1 MRAISEILALCSSSE
16 TSFAR
21 AALEIEASE
30 SGSSVETL
38 RNGMRSRLKDME
50 RSVEEA
56 LSGSWRG
63 LLVPEEAYLL
73 QEYGADAS
81 SFSSPFVLTASR
93 IAIAVSTYNAA
104 MGRIVAAPT
113 AGSCGILPG
122 LLFSYREHFGCD
134 DETLLSGLF
143 TAAAVGA
150 VTAARATLAGAS
162 GGCQAECGAAA
173 AMGSAALVQ
182 MRGGTP
188 DAVGHAVALAYKSI
202 LGLVCDPVGG
212 LVESP
217 CIKRNGMLVSL
228 GALAA
233 DMALAG
239 LRSLIPPDEVI
250 DAMGQVG
257 RALPESLRETAGG
270 GLAVTPTARE
280 LVAKLLQ
287 KE

>member
-1 MRAISEILALCSSSE
+1 MRALSEIFAACASSGS
-16 TSFAR
+16 SFAR
-21 AALEIEASE
+21 AAVEIEASE
-30 SGSSVETL
+30 SGCSLETL
-38 RNGMRSRLKDME
+38 RDGMRSRLEDME

-73 QEYGADAS
+73 REYSADAA
-81 SFSSPFVLTASR
+81 SFSSPFVLTAAR

-122 LLFSYREHFGCD
+122 LLFSYREHFNCD

-143 TAAAVGA
+143 AAAAVGA

-173 AMGSAALVQ
+173 AMGAAALTQ

-188 DAVGHAVALAYKSI
+188 DAVGQAVALAYKSI
-202 LGLVCDPVGG
+202 LGLVCDPV
-212 LVESP
+212 
-217 CIKRNGMLVSL
+217 
-228 GALAA
+228 
-233 DMALAG
+233 
-239 LRSLIPPDEVI
+239 
-250 DAMGQVG
+250 
-257 RALPESLRETAGG
+257 
-270 GLAVTPTARE
+270 
-280 LVAKLLQ
+280 
-287 KE
+287 

>member
-1 MRAISEILALCSSSE
+1 MRSLAEIFAVCASSGS
-16 TSFAR
+16 SFAK
-21 AALEIEASE
+21 AAVDIEASE
-30 SGSSVETL
+30 SGCSVDTL
-38 RNGMRSRLKDME
+38 RKGMLSRLKDME
-50 RSVEEA
+50 LSVTEA

-63 LLVPEEAYLL
+63 ILVPEEAYLL
-73 QEYGADAS
+73 HEYGADAR
-81 SFSSPFVLTASR
+81 SFSSPFVLTAAR

-122 LLFSYREHFGCD
+122 LLFSYREHFSCD
-134 DETLLSGLF
+134 EETLLSGLF
-143 TAAAVGA
+143 AAAAVGS

-162 GGCQAECGAAA
+162 GGCQAECGAAT
-173 AMGSAALVQ
+173 AMGAAALVQ

-188 DAVGHAVALAYKSI
+188 DDVGHAVALAYKSI

-233 DMALAG
+233 DFAIAG

-287 KE
+287 QE

>member
-1 MRAISEILALCSSSE
+1 MRSLAEIFAVCASSGSSFTHAAI
-16 TSFAR
+16 
-21 AALEIEASE
+21 EIETSE
-30 SGSSVETL
+30 SGCSVEML
-38 RNGMRSRLKDME
+38 RKGMLSRLKDME
-50 RSVEEA
+50 FSVNEA

-73 QEYGADAS
+73 HEYGADAA
-81 SFSSPFVLTASR
+81 SFSSPFVLTAAR

-122 LLFSYREHFGCD
+122 ILLSYRDHFRCD

-143 TAAAVGA
+143 AAAAVGS

-173 AMGSAALVQ
+173 AMGAAALVQ
-182 MRGGTP
+182 MRGGSP

-228 GALAA
+228 SALAA

-287 KE
+287 QE